1 MPEEEFLLL
10 VQACDMFEVVRLD
23 KAFVEK
29 YKEAFAKDPVISD
42 DIVEKI
48 HERGGTF

>member
-23 KAFVEK
+23 KVFVAK
-29 YKEAFAKDPVISD
+29 YKDVFTQDPIISD
-42 DIVEKI
+42 DIIEKSMK
-48 HERGGTF
+48 E